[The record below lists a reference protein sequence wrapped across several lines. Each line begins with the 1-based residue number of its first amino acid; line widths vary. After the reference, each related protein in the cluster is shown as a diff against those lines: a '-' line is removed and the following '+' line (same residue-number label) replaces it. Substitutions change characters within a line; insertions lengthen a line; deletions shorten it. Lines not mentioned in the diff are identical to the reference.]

1 MGFIISLLDRV
12 FALIE
17 CSRYAEVVSAVACQ
31 STRRVWWAMVT
42 DDPVPQT
49 NSVEVVNCPNIAVD
63 PVGLMAATTEA
74 DHLSDG
80 TAATAARLALWFS
93 AIGSHPRKPQRN
105 FALFIA
111 ITFPIAPSL
120 QIAPTSKPGGR
131 ELLVR
136 HEGTGRR

>member
-1 MGFIISLLDRV
+1 MSLELQDNQLAASLLGFTD
-12 FALIE
+12 AG
-17 CSRYAEVVSAVACQ
+17 A
-31 STRRVWWAMVT
+31 STWYFGSSTLAGR
-42 DDPVPQT
+42 
-49 NSVEVVNCPNIAVD
+49 IARIPLVQ
-63 PVGLMAATTEA
+63 
-74 DHLSDG
+74 
-80 TAATAARLALWFS
+80 LANGEEWFS